1 MRNLNDDKNKRE
13 QILTDGEQKQRF
25 GEGLH
30 KFPQNITTGNP
41 AQNRMA
47 IDQSVLA
54 KRGRDAA
61 RILGVEHLNASELD
75 DFLFHDQHDF
85 LSAVPERNARGV
97 YVPRTQDERRFV
109 AFNELARLQLAAKG
123 GGKGLSGASVYAPR
137 EEEDAGKALLAEL
150 TEKGWP
156 FAGIASRSKTPTEDD
171 AAPQPMPLRA
181 PDPQDV
187 RTPEAPAD
195 DMPPRPMPLGTPSPV
210 ATPAPTDTPDPT
222 EQQENAEEQEATT
235 GKGSTSA
242 SEKKDKL
249 IANLELFLGR
259 KLTTEEMEN
268 INTNSHKLTLPE
280 ATLSTSYMPIKEL
293 RKTSSADSTLTKA
306 LGQLPSKAPIYDSN
320 RKNYLTD
327 IENQRIGEIKKK
339 PTQFFSALY
348 ATGEETKGSIVTIPF
363 TSETLPMID
372 DLKLLLLSAGY
383 AVPQENQYDH
393 LEMCQQQN
401 GYTFCFVGGKVPLTP
416 ETIGVKEPR
425 DDYVYSIT
433 LKEKKT
439 DIKAGD
445 LVDASTGV
453 VGSLVSILLQIMQGY
468 YITPGDTAFTAGL
481 SDALTGLSFS
491 NALPRGSNWITELRF
506 EGAQRNSYSWNYLLG
521 EPYKND
527 LASIQHGSIIPMIP

>member
-25 GEGLH
+25 REGLH
-30 KFPQNITTGNP
+30 KFPQNITAGNP
-41 AQNRMA
+41 AQKRMA

-61 RILGVEHLNASELD
+61 RMLGVEHLNASELD

-109 AFNELARLQLAAKG
+109 AFNELARLQLAAKD
-123 GGKGLSGASVYAPR
+123 GGKGLSGASVYAPQ

-150 TEKGWP
+150 AEKGWP

-187 RTPEAPAD
+187 HTPEAPAD
-195 DMPPRPMPLGTPSPV
+195 DTPPRPMPLGTPSPV

-259 KLTTEEMEN
+259 KLTTEEMTLLTGPTYKGESLQAPSTPSSGAALDILRPDKNGEVTFYDKNRSQKLDDKYAGLAQEVRKHPHDTINALRSLGQSEDGVFYHIPKTEESQPYIDNMLLFLISEGYDIPNPSAYQDIRFLDNMEN
-268 INTNSHKLTLPE
+268 GFTIVFNSNADANFKVKDGENAPTDVYTYSFKIKEHINPE
-280 ATLSTSYMPIKEL
+280 AGDV
-293 RKTSSADSTLTKA
+293 ADF
-306 LGQLPSKAPIYDSN
+306 
-320 RKNYLTD
+320 
-327 IENQRIGEIKKK
+327 IGN
-339 PTQFFSALY
+339 PAF
-348 ATGEETKGSIVTIPF
+348 
-363 TSETLPMID
+363 
-372 DLKLLLLSAGY
+372 
-383 AVPQENQYDH
+383 
-393 LEMCQQQN
+393 
-401 GYTFCFVGGKVPLTP
+401 
-416 ETIGVKEPR
+416 
-425 DDYVYSIT
+425 
-433 LKEKKT
+433 
-439 DIKAGD
+439 
-445 LVDASTGV
+445 
-453 VGSLVSILLQIMQGY
+453 SILQFLYNAYRMSQGLQPID
-468 YITPGDTAFTAGL
+468 TPVL
-481 SDALTGLSFS
+481 SQFLDMESLAQI
-491 NALPRGSNWITELRF
+491 LPR
-506 EGAQRNSYSWNYLLG
+506 AK
-521 EPYKND
+521 PYAYTLECIGGTHDRYEWDFVHHRYKSSTVD
-527 LASIQHGSIIPMIP
+527 KHGSVNTLRPLS

>member
-41 AQNRMA
+41 AQKRMA
-47 IDQSVLA
+47 IDQSALA

-61 RILGVEHLNASELD
+61 RMLGVEHLNESELS
-75 DFLFHDQHDF
+75 DFLFRQQHDF

-97 YVPRTQDERRFV
+97 YAPRTQDERRFV
-109 AFNELARLQLAAKG
+109 AFNELARLQLAAKD
-123 GGKGLSGASVYAPR
+123 GGKGLSEASVYAPQ

-195 DMPPRPMPLGTPSPV
+195 DTPPRPMPLGTPSPV

-242 SEKKDKL
+242 SEKEDKL

-259 KLTTEEMEN
+259 KLTTEEMTLLTGPTYKGESITTLPTGEKGNPSEN
-268 INTNSHKLTLPE
+268 LDSFFQTFFGDKERMPALRGSRRDEQMPPASLNRAQRFERYGYRTVLSDLYKAGEKNGSSSVLVPVTEDTASALDDIRLYLFKEGYDVPYAADYDRVEMTPVNGGYIVRFVNQKNGADAKTLDKNSSWDEYSYTLISRTPERLGDVADFLGSDLVSFLLTSLKSIASIEQSVYGPGLLTLITSIFPPDDLQQFFGY
-280 ATLSTSYMPIKEL
+280 ASTSRL
-293 RKTSSADSTLTKA
+293 
-306 LGQLPSKAPIYDSN
+306 
-320 RKNYLTD
+320 
-327 IENQRIGEIKKK
+327 
-339 PTQFFSALY
+339 
-348 ATGEETKGSIVTIPF
+348 
-363 TSETLPMID
+363 
-372 DLKLLLLSAGY
+372 
-383 AVPQENQYDH
+383 
-393 LEMCQQQN
+393 
-401 GYTFCFVGGKVPLTP
+401 
-416 ETIGVKEPR
+416 
-425 DDYVYSIT
+425 
-433 LKEKKT
+433 
-439 DIKAGD
+439 
-445 LVDASTGV
+445 
-453 VGSLVSILLQIMQGY
+453 
-468 YITPGDTAFTAGL
+468 
-481 SDALTGLSFS
+481 
-491 NALPRGSNWITELRF
+491 LPRGSTSETIHCSKASRLH
-506 EGAQRNSYSWNYLLG
+506 YSWDAYSGKFVVKPQNIDSYTNPLY
-521 EPYKND
+521 E
-527 LASIQHGSIIPMIP
+527 S